1 MKKITLLVAALAVT
15 AFTTAQTVL
24 SHSTDN
30 TLFETGSVACASD
43 PDQVPQTGDEGSSDN
58 IFYRSYVPANFGI
71 SGDFEVQGANF
82 FISFQD
88 VGGTDPTS
96 FFTVRFYVS
105 DGVFPNGT
113 LIEIASQDLSATVAD
128 HGTLFEVTLDT
139 PVSVSAD
146 AEIVIGVDFPEALPV
161 PDNYD
166 IRIGINGAGQDAP
179 SYLTSDACGIAIPTP
194 AADVGPGFPNNNII
208 LDLVGMEVLGV
219 NEELLSQV
227 SVYPNPAT
235 DVINLNVPSSVE
247 LQNVSIFDVLG
258 KEVKRASASQVSI
271 ADLSAGVYILKA
283 ETSAGELTEKIVK
296 N

>member
-30 TLFETGSVACASD
+30 TLFENGSVACASD
-43 PDQVPQTGDEGSSDN
+43 PDQVPQSGDEASSDN
-58 IFYRSYVPANFGI
+58 IFYRSYVPTNFGL

-88 VGGTDPTS
+88 IGGTDPTS

-105 DGVFPNGT
+105 DGVFPDGT
-113 LIEIASQDLSATVAD
+113 LVEIGSQDVSATVAD
-128 HGTLFEVTLDT
+128 HGTLFEVALDT

-146 AEIVIGVDFPEALPV
+146 AEIVIGVDFPAALPA

-179 SYLTSDACGIAIPTP
+179 SYLTSDACGIAIP
-194 AADVGPGFPNNNII
+194 ASAESIGFPDNNII

-258 KEVKRASASQVSI
+258 KEVKRASTSQVSI